1 MAKALA
7 GVRIIDLTQF
17 EAGTTCTQAL
27 AWLGADVIKVE
38 APGKG
43 DPGRRASADVPG
55 LDSYYFLLLNANK
68 RSLTLNVKTEEGKKI
83 FLDLVRNADIVV
95 ENLGPGTLERL
106 GLTFDVL
113 SEVNPKIILARVK
126 GFGTYGPYSGFKSF
140 DMIAQMAGGAAA
152 MTGHPGGSPTLMGIT
167 AGDIGTGYHTA
178 LGIMAALWQRQ
189 ATGVG
194 QELEVSMQDAVVN
207 LGRVMMMTYNMT
219 GKAPDRRGTT
229 TAGVFPGDIFRCAPG
244 GFDDYAFIYVSS
256 VIGDSMWPKLLKVM
270 GRDDLIGDRR
280 YSTSQARRENGLEVN
295 MLVEEWTMQ
304 YTKYE
309 VMEKIGGAGIP
320 CGAMLNAEDIHTD
333 KHLIERGMIVD
344 MDHPQRGKF
353 KIIADPI
360 KLTHSSFDM
369 EPAPLLGQHTAE
381 VLNEILGI
389 NGTRFEELKTAG
401 VI

>member
-1 MAKALA
+1 
-7 GVRIIDLTQF
+7 
-17 EAGTTCTQAL
+17 
-27 AWLGADVIKVE
+27 
-38 APGKG
+38 
-43 DPGRRASADVPG
+43 
-55 LDSYYFLLLNANK
+55 
-68 RSLTLNVKTEEGKKI
+68 
-83 FLDLVRNADIVV
+83 
-95 ENLGPGTLERL
+95 
-106 GLTFDVL
+106 
-113 SEVNPKIILARVK
+113 
-126 GFGTYGPYSGFKSF
+126 
-140 DMIAQMAGGAAA
+140 MIAQMVGGAAA

-167 AGDIGTGYHTA
+167 AGDIGTGYHAA

-189 ATGVG
+189 VTGVG

-270 GRDDLIGDRR
+270 GRDDLIGDPR

-320 CGAMLNAEDIHTD
+320 VWSNAQCGGHPYGQTPYRAGDDCGHGPPAAGQVQDHRRSD
-333 KHLIERGMIVD
+333 K
-344 MDHPQRGKF
+344 
-353 KIIADPI
+353 
-360 KLTHSSFDM
+360 
-369 EPAPLLGQHTAE
+369 
-381 VLNEILGI
+381 
-389 NGTRFEELKTAG
+389 AG
-401 VI
+401 AFVF